1 MKEDIAEDYS
11 ILKWLNAQTNP
22 KAFKRAFLL
31 SLSIFIFVFL
41 TEYLMT
47 LGAQRVVL
55 EEVELSKQSNYEAV
69 YQKVSVV
76 ENYYGKPVLIIE
88 KRINIIASFM
98 KAFLM
103 SLVAFLYVVTRK
115 TKTDAHEIVDP
126 IKG

>member
-1 MKEDIAEDYS
+1 
-11 ILKWLNAQTNP
+11 
-22 KAFKRAFLL
+22 
-31 SLSIFIFVFL
+31 
-41 TEYLMT
+41 MT